1 MAGIKN
7 EIVKFIADVELDP
20 QQAAQYQKSLEDCE
34 KSADALRKSI
44 ADTTAKMEAM
54 RDAGQEST
62 SQYAALKKSLEAD
75 SKALKEAGKN
85 ADKYAEALGIGS
97 MSLSQLQKHAKQCR
111 QALANTHKEAH
122 LEGVGPLEQLVTQ
135 LGRLLGR
142 THRILDGALHHVRAL
157 PDIGDELLC
166 GAGEDGR
173 HRDAPLAHVD
183 D

>member
-62 SQYAALKKSLEAD
+62 S
-75 SKALKEAGKN
+75 
-85 ADKYAEALGIGS
+85 
-97 MSLSQLQKHAKQCR
+97 
-111 QALANTHKEAH
+111 
-122 LEGVGPLEQLVTQ
+122 
-135 LGRLLGR
+135 
-142 THRILDGALHHVRAL
+142 
-157 PDIGDELLC
+157 
-166 GAGEDGR
+166 
-173 HRDAPLAHVD
+173 
-183 D
+183 